1 MLQRWSVDDFSRDYV
16 EEGGMSCFLLNTAS
30 LLVSIALSRVS
41 CLGRQV
47 LAQSFLWTDYSS
59 LTVNIQLNLPPFWT
73 Q

>member
-1 MLQRWSVDDFSRDYV
+1 
-16 EEGGMSCFLLNTAS
+16 MSCFLLNTAS
-30 LLVSIALSRVS
+30 LLVRIAMSRVR

-47 LAQSFLWTDYSS
+47 LAQSFLWTDFSS